1 MAHLIRLDLKSA
13 KAERSVRAECG
24 KSYFNSRLFFCLG
37 GEVFFGKGGGGKGE
51 VFGLGVIPKMKD
63 KVGEAFK
70 K

>member
-37 GEVFFGKGGGGKGE
+37 GEIFFGKGGGGRSVGGDSSIAMGKG
-51 VFGLGVIPKMKD
+51 KR
-63 KVGEAFK
+63 
-70 K
+70 